1 MTSAIF
7 IFLSKIAF
15 TASITI
21 GGGSFAN
28 VLNGLGDALPEGSQ
42 IQVGSFD
49 GVEPSK
55 SGADFTSVDWQSF
68 NPFLGIGST
77 NPDEV
82 IGTFSAGEGLE
93 SVFQISS
100 ELDAELGDL
109 FPSEFPVRLGLRIFD
124 TTANS
129 LEGVAYN
136 TVVRD
141 VSTWV
146 FNDPEVI
153 TNQPPTPSIATE
165 DDSLMFWEDNENPF
179 QTSIT
184 TTDDSTRIEELEA
197 QLASVIAERDA
208 RPTQEDYDALIA
220 ERDENLENYTA
231 NLAEKGGV
239 ITTLSESITEKDAA
253 YALVVAE
260 RDENLEN
267 YTANLAEKDGVITTL
282 SESITEKD
290 AAYALV
296 VAERDENL
304 ENYTAN
310 LAEKDGVITTLS
322 ESITEKD
329 AAHALVVA
337 ERDENLENYTA
348 NLAEKDGV
356 ITTLSESIT
365 EKDAAYALVVAER
378 RYENLENYTANLAE
392 KDGVITT
399 LSESITEKDAAY
411 ALVVAERD
419 ENLENYTANLAG
431 KDGVITTLSESITE
445 KDAAYALVV
454 AERDSRF
461 EDTDADGI
469 TDIKEI
475 ELETDPNVGTVFY
488 LNNTEFETAVASAR
502 ETGQNDVIIDPLS
515 FGLVLGSTYEAVIAE
530 RDARFIDTDKDGLTD
545 LKEAELESDN
555 NELTPFYLQDAYELG
570 VESARFEGRADVT
583 NNPNAYS
590 LVSDAQYNLVVAER
604 DGRPTQED
612 LAEVI
617 AERDARPT
625 LGEVKDARLGS
636 VVLQSDN
643 ANNSVKI
650 RFSIEE
656 TDDFK
661 VWTKRDGVNEVTV
674 PLEAGSKFYRFAL
687 QDE

>member
-267 YTANLAEKDGVITTL
+267 YTENLAEKDGVITTL

-296 VAERDENL
+296 VVERDENL
-304 ENYTAN
+304 ENYTEN
-310 LAEKDGVITTLS
+310 LAE
-322 ESITEKD
+322 
-329 AAHALVVA
+329 
-337 ERDENLENYTA
+337 
-348 NLAEKDGV
+348 
-356 ITTLSESIT
+356 
-365 EKDAAYALVVAER
+365 
-378 RYENLENYTANLAE
+378 
-392 KDGVITT
+392 
-399 LSESITEKDAAY
+399 
-411 ALVVAERD
+411 
-419 ENLENYTANLAG
+419 

-570 VESARFEGRADVT
+570 VESARFEGRTDVT

-590 LVSDAQYNLVVAER
+590 LVTNAQYNFVVAER

-617 AERDARPT
+617 TERDARPT

>member
-141 VSTWV
+141 VSTWI

-184 TTDDSTRIEELEA
+184 TTNDSTRIEELEA

-208 RPTQEDYDALIA
+208 RPTQDDYDALIA

-231 NLAEKGGV
+231 NLAEKDGV
-239 ITTLSESITEKDAA
+239 ITTLSESITEKDAAYALVVAERDENLENYTANLAEKDGLITTLSESITEKDAAYALVVVERDENLENYTANLAEKDGMITTLSESITEKDAA

-296 VAERDENL
+296 VVERDSDL
-304 ENYTAN
+304 ESYTAN
-310 LAEKDGVITTLS
+310 LAE
-322 ESITEKD
+322 
-329 AAHALVVA
+329 
-337 ERDENLENYTA
+337 
-348 NLAEKDGV
+348 
-356 ITTLSESIT
+356 
-365 EKDAAYALVVAER
+365 
-378 RYENLENYTANLAE
+378 
-392 KDGVITT
+392 
-399 LSESITEKDAAY
+399 
-411 ALVVAERD
+411 
-419 ENLENYTANLAG
+419 

-570 VESARFEGRADVT
+570 IESARFEGRTDVT

>member
-1 MTSAIF
+1 MKTIAITSAIF

-93 SVFQISS
+93 SVFQINSD
-100 ELDAELGDL
+100 LDAELGDL

-141 VSTWV
+141 VSTWI

-153 TNQPPTPSIATE
+153 TNQPPTPSIATG

-184 TTDDSTRIEELEA
+184 TTNDSTRIEELEA

-220 ERDENLENYTA
+220 ERDESLESYT
-231 NLAEKGGV
+231 E
-239 ITTLSESITEKDAA
+239 
-253 YALVVAE
+253 
-260 RDENLEN
+260 
-267 YTANLAEKDGVITTL
+267 
-282 SESITEKD
+282 
-290 AAYALV
+290 
-296 VAERDENL
+296 
-304 ENYTAN
+304 N

-356 ITTLSESIT
+356 ITTLSESI
-365 EKDAAYALVVAER
+365 
-378 RYENLENYTANLAE
+378 AE
-392 KDGVITT
+392 K
-399 LSESITEKDAAY
+399 
-411 ALVVAERD
+411 
-419 ENLENYTANLAG
+419 
-431 KDGVITTLSESITE
+431 
-445 KDAAYALVV
+445 
-454 AERDSRF
+454 
-461 EDTDADGI
+461 
-469 TDIKEI
+469 
-475 ELETDPNVGTVFY
+475 
-488 LNNTEFETAVASAR
+488 
-502 ETGQNDVIIDPLS
+502 
-515 FGLVLGSTYEAVIAE
+515 
-530 RDARFIDTDKDGLTD
+530 
-545 LKEAELESDN
+545 
-555 NELTPFYLQDAYELG
+555 
-570 VESARFEGRADVT
+570 
-583 NNPNAYS
+583 
-590 LVSDAQYNLVVAER
+590 
-604 DGRPTQED
+604 
-612 LAEVI
+612 
-617 AERDARPT
+617 
-625 LGEVKDARLGS
+625 
-636 VVLQSDN
+636 
-643 ANNSVKI
+643 
-650 RFSIEE
+650 
-656 TDDFK
+656 
-661 VWTKRDGVNEVTV
+661 
-674 PLEAGSKFYRFAL
+674 
-687 QDE
+687 

>member
-141 VSTWV
+141 VSTWI

-208 RPTQEDYDALIA
+208 RPTQEDYNALI
-220 ERDENLENYTA
+220 
-231 NLAEKGGV
+231 
-239 ITTLSESITEKDAA
+239 
-253 YALVVAE
+253 AE

-282 SESITEKD
+282 SESI
-290 AAYALV
+290 A
-296 VAERDENL
+296 
-304 ENYTAN
+304 
-310 LAEKDGVITTLS
+310 
-322 ESITEKD
+322 
-329 AAHALVVA
+329 
-337 ERDENLENYTA
+337 
-348 NLAEKDGV
+348 
-356 ITTLSESIT
+356 
-365 EKDAAYALVVAER
+365 
-378 RYENLENYTANLAE
+378 
-392 KDGVITT
+392 
-399 LSESITEKDAAY
+399 
-411 ALVVAERD
+411 
-419 ENLENYTANLAG
+419 
-431 KDGVITTLSESITE
+431 E

-502 ETGQNDVIIDPLS
+502 ETGQNDVIKDPLS
-515 FGLVLGSTYEAVIAE
+515 FGLVLGSTYEAVITE

-555 NELTPFYLQDAYELG
+555 NELTVFYLQDAYELG
-570 VESARFEGRADVT
+570 IESARFEGRTDVT

-625 LGEVKDARLGS
+625 LGEVRDARLGS

-674 PLEAGSKFYRFAL
+674 PLEAGRKFYRFAL

>member
-141 VSTWV
+141 VSTWI

-208 RPTQEDYDALIA
+208 RPTQEDYNALI
-220 ERDENLENYTA
+220 
-231 NLAEKGGV
+231 
-239 ITTLSESITEKDAA
+239 
-253 YALVVAE
+253 AE

-310 LAEKDGVITTLS
+310 LVEKDGVITTLS
-322 ESITEKD
+322 ESIAEKD
-329 AAHALVVA
+329 AAYALVVA

-356 ITTLSESIT
+356 ITTLSESIA
-365 EKDAAYALVVAER
+365 EKDAAYALVVVER
-378 RYENLENYTANLAE
+378 DENLENYTANLAE

-399 LSESITEKDAAY
+399 LSESIA
-411 ALVVAERD
+411 
-419 ENLENYTANLAG
+419 
-431 KDGVITTLSESITE
+431 E

-502 ETGQNDVIIDPLS
+502 ETGQNDVIKDPLS
-515 FGLVLGSTYEAVIAE
+515 FGLVLGSTYEAVITE

-555 NELTPFYLQDAYELG
+555 NELTVFYLQDAYELG
-570 VESARFEGRADVT
+570 IESARFEGRTDVT

-625 LGEVKDARLGS
+625 LGEVRDARLGS

-674 PLEAGSKFYRFAL
+674 PLEAGRKFYRFAL

>member
-1 MTSAIF
+1 MKTIAITSAIF

-93 SVFQISS
+93 SVFQINSD
-100 ELDAELGDL
+100 LDAELGDL

-141 VSTWV
+141 VSTWI

-220 ERDENLENYTA
+220 ERDESLESYT
-231 NLAEKGGV
+231 E
-239 ITTLSESITEKDAA
+239 
-253 YALVVAE
+253 
-260 RDENLEN
+260 
-267 YTANLAEKDGVITTL
+267 NLAEKDGVITTL

-296 VAERDENL
+296 VVERDENL
-304 ENYTAN
+304 ENYT
-310 LAEKDGVITTLS
+310 E
-322 ESITEKD
+322 
-329 AAHALVVA
+329 
-337 ERDENLENYTA
+337 

-365 EKDAAYALVVAER
+365 EKDAAYALVV
-378 RYENLENYTANLAE
+378 
-392 KDGVITT
+392 V
-399 LSESITEKDAAY
+399 
-411 ALVVAERD
+411 ERD
-419 ENLENYTANLAG
+419 ENLENYTENLAE

-570 VESARFEGRADVT
+570 VESARFEGRTDVT

-590 LVSDAQYNLVVAER
+590 LVTNAQYNFVVAER

>member
-141 VSTWV
+141 VSTWI

-208 RPTQEDYDALIA
+208 RPTQEDYNALIA

-231 NLAEKGGV
+231 NLV
-239 ITTLSESITEKDAA
+239 
-253 YALVVAE
+253 
-260 RDENLEN
+260 
-267 YTANLAEKDGVITTL
+267 EKDGVITTL
-282 SESITEKD
+282 SESI
-290 AAYALV
+290 A
-296 VAERDENL
+296 
-304 ENYTAN
+304 
-310 LAEKDGVITTLS
+310 
-322 ESITEKD
+322 
-329 AAHALVVA
+329 
-337 ERDENLENYTA
+337 
-348 NLAEKDGV
+348 
-356 ITTLSESIT
+356 
-365 EKDAAYALVVAER
+365 
-378 RYENLENYTANLAE
+378 
-392 KDGVITT
+392 
-399 LSESITEKDAAY
+399 
-411 ALVVAERD
+411 
-419 ENLENYTANLAG
+419 
-431 KDGVITTLSESITE
+431 E

-502 ETGQNDVIIDPLS
+502 ETGQNDVIKDPLS
-515 FGLVLGSTYEAVIAE
+515 FGLVLGSTYEAVITE

-555 NELTPFYLQDAYELG
+555 NELTVFYLQDAYELG
-570 VESARFEGRADVT
+570 IESARFEGRTDVT

-625 LGEVKDARLGS
+625 LGEVRDARLGS

-674 PLEAGSKFYRFAL
+674 PLEAGRKFYRFAL

>member
-197 QLASVIAERDA
+197 QLAIVIAERDA

-231 NLAEKGGV
+231 NLAE
-239 ITTLSESITEKDAA
+239 
-253 YALVVAE
+253 
-260 RDENLEN
+260 
-267 YTANLAEKDGVITTL
+267 
-282 SESITEKD
+282 
-290 AAYALV
+290 
-296 VAERDENL
+296 
-304 ENYTAN
+304 
-310 LAEKDGVITTLS
+310 
-322 ESITEKD
+322 
-329 AAHALVVA
+329 
-337 ERDENLENYTA
+337 
-348 NLAEKDGV
+348 
-356 ITTLSESIT
+356 
-365 EKDAAYALVVAER
+365 
-378 RYENLENYTANLAE
+378 
-392 KDGVITT
+392 
-399 LSESITEKDAAY
+399 
-411 ALVVAERD
+411 
-419 ENLENYTANLAG
+419 

>member
-141 VSTWV
+141 VSTWI

-208 RPTQEDYDALIA
+208 RPTQEDYNALI
-220 ERDENLENYTA
+220 
-231 NLAEKGGV
+231 
-239 ITTLSESITEKDAA
+239 
-253 YALVVAE
+253 AE

-282 SESITEKD
+282 SESI
-290 AAYALV
+290 A
-296 VAERDENL
+296 
-304 ENYTAN
+304 
-310 LAEKDGVITTLS
+310 
-322 ESITEKD
+322 
-329 AAHALVVA
+329 
-337 ERDENLENYTA
+337 
-348 NLAEKDGV
+348 
-356 ITTLSESIT
+356 
-365 EKDAAYALVVAER
+365 
-378 RYENLENYTANLAE
+378 
-392 KDGVITT
+392 
-399 LSESITEKDAAY
+399 
-411 ALVVAERD
+411 
-419 ENLENYTANLAG
+419 
-431 KDGVITTLSESITE
+431 E

-488 LNNTEFETAVASAR
+488 LNNTDFETAVASAR
-502 ETGQNDVIIDPLS
+502 ETGQNDVIKDPLS
-515 FGLVLGSTYEAVIAE
+515 FGLVLGSTYEAVITE

-555 NELTPFYLQDAYELG
+555 NELTVFYLQDAYELG
-570 VESARFEGRADVT
+570 IESARFEGRTDVT

-625 LGEVKDARLGS
+625 LGEVRDARLGS

-650 RFSIEE
+650 CFSIEE

-661 VWTKRDGVNEVTV
+661 VWIKRDGVNEVTV
-674 PLEAGSKFYRFAL
+674 PLEAGRKFYRFAL

>member
-1 MTSAIF
+1 MKTIAITSAIF

-93 SVFQISS
+93 SVFQINSD
-100 ELDAELGDL
+100 LDAELGDL

-141 VSTWV
+141 VSTWI

-153 TNQPPTPSIATE
+153 TNQPPTPSIATG

-184 TTDDSTRIEELEA
+184 TTNDSTRIEELEA

-220 ERDENLENYTA
+220 ERDESLESYT
-231 NLAEKGGV
+231 E
-239 ITTLSESITEKDAA
+239 
-253 YALVVAE
+253 
-260 RDENLEN
+260 
-267 YTANLAEKDGVITTL
+267 
-282 SESITEKD
+282 
-290 AAYALV
+290 
-296 VAERDENL
+296 
-304 ENYTAN
+304 N

-337 ERDENLENYTA
+337 ERDENLENYTE

-365 EKDAAYALVVAER
+365 EKDAAYALVV
-378 RYENLENYTANLAE
+378 
-392 KDGVITT
+392 V
-399 LSESITEKDAAY
+399 
-411 ALVVAERD
+411 ERD
-419 ENLENYTANLAG
+419 ENLENYTENLAE
-431 KDGVITTLSESITE
+431 KDGVVTTLSESITE

-570 VESARFEGRADVT
+570 VESARFEGRTDVT

-590 LVSDAQYNLVVAER
+590 LVTNAQYNFVVAER

>member
-220 ERDENLENYTA
+220 ERDENLENYTE
-231 NLAEKGGV
+231 NLAEKG
-239 ITTLSESITEKDAA
+239 
-253 YALVVAE
+253 
-260 RDENLEN
+260 
-267 YTANLAEKDGVITTL
+267 
-282 SESITEKD
+282 
-290 AAYALV
+290 
-296 VAERDENL
+296 
-304 ENYTAN
+304 
-310 LAEKDGVITTLS
+310 
-322 ESITEKD
+322 
-329 AAHALVVA
+329 
-337 ERDENLENYTA
+337 
-348 NLAEKDGV
+348 
-356 ITTLSESIT
+356 
-365 EKDAAYALVVAER
+365 
-378 RYENLENYTANLAE
+378 
-392 KDGVITT
+392 
-399 LSESITEKDAAY
+399 
-411 ALVVAERD
+411 
-419 ENLENYTANLAG
+419 
-431 KDGVITTLSESITE
+431 GVITTLSESITE

-570 VESARFEGRADVT
+570 VESARFEGRTDVT

-590 LVSDAQYNLVVAER
+590 LVTNAQYNFVVAER

>member
-141 VSTWV
+141 VSTWI

-208 RPTQEDYDALIA
+208 RPTQEDYNALI
-220 ERDENLENYTA
+220 
-231 NLAEKGGV
+231 
-239 ITTLSESITEKDAA
+239 
-253 YALVVAE
+253 AE

-310 LAEKDGVITTLS
+310 LVEKDGVITTLS
-322 ESITEKD
+322 ESIAEKD
-329 AAHALVVA
+329 AAYALVVA

-356 ITTLSESIT
+356 ITTLSESI
-365 EKDAAYALVVAER
+365 A
-378 RYENLENYTANLAE
+378 
-392 KDGVITT
+392 
-399 LSESITEKDAAY
+399 
-411 ALVVAERD
+411 
-419 ENLENYTANLAG
+419 
-431 KDGVITTLSESITE
+431 E

-488 LNNTEFETAVASAR
+488 LNNTDFETAVASAR
-502 ETGQNDVIIDPLS
+502 ETGQNDVIKDPLS
-515 FGLVLGSTYEAVIAE
+515 FGLVLGSTYEAVITE

-555 NELTPFYLQDAYELG
+555 NELTVFYLQDAYELG
-570 VESARFEGRADVT
+570 IESARFEGRTDVT

-674 PLEAGSKFYRFAL
+674 PLEAGRKFYRFAL

>member
-141 VSTWV
+141 VSTWI

-184 TTDDSTRIEELEA
+184 TTNDSTRIEELEA

-208 RPTQEDYDALIA
+208 RPTQDDYDALIA

-231 NLAEKGGV
+231 NLAE
-239 ITTLSESITEKDAA
+239 
-253 YALVVAE
+253 
-260 RDENLEN
+260 
-267 YTANLAEKDGVITTL
+267 
-282 SESITEKD
+282 
-290 AAYALV
+290 
-296 VAERDENL
+296 
-304 ENYTAN
+304 
-310 LAEKDGVITTLS
+310 
-322 ESITEKD
+322 
-329 AAHALVVA
+329 
-337 ERDENLENYTA
+337 
-348 NLAEKDGV
+348 
-356 ITTLSESIT
+356 
-365 EKDAAYALVVAER
+365 
-378 RYENLENYTANLAE
+378 
-392 KDGVITT
+392 
-399 LSESITEKDAAY
+399 
-411 ALVVAERD
+411 
-419 ENLENYTANLAG
+419 

-475 ELETDPNVGTVFY
+475 ELETDPDVGTVFY

-570 VESARFEGRADVT
+570 IESARFEGRTDVT

>member
-1 MTSAIF
+1 MKTIAITSAIF

-93 SVFQISS
+93 SVFQINSD
-100 ELDAELGDL
+100 LDAELGDL

-141 VSTWV
+141 VSTWI

-220 ERDENLENYTA
+220 ERDESLESYTE
-231 NLAEKGGV
+231 NLAE
-239 ITTLSESITEKDAA
+239 
-253 YALVVAE
+253 
-260 RDENLEN
+260 
-267 YTANLAEKDGVITTL
+267 
-282 SESITEKD
+282 
-290 AAYALV
+290 
-296 VAERDENL
+296 
-304 ENYTAN
+304 
-310 LAEKDGVITTLS
+310 
-322 ESITEKD
+322 
-329 AAHALVVA
+329 
-337 ERDENLENYTA
+337 
-348 NLAEKDGV
+348 
-356 ITTLSESIT
+356 
-365 EKDAAYALVVAER
+365 
-378 RYENLENYTANLAE
+378 
-392 KDGVITT
+392 
-399 LSESITEKDAAY
+399 
-411 ALVVAERD
+411 
-419 ENLENYTANLAG
+419 

-570 VESARFEGRADVT
+570 VESARFEGRTDVT